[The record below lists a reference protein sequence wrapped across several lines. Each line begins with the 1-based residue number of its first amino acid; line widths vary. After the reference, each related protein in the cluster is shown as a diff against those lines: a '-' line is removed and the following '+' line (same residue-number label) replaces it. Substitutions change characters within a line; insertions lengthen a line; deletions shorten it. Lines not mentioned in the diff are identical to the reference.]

1 MNRRNDLQKQSQ
13 KYSKNKENIKYSNI
27 FQYFDEEFYDFLT
40 LVEKSKIP
48 KQIRFKNKSKG
59 YITNSDASK
68 IKFFINNSGIKY
80 KKNLIRKIL
89 LQNPIQIQN
98 IINRSTYAY

>member
-1 MNRRNDLQKQSQ
+1 MQKQPQ
-13 KYSKNKENIKYSNI
+13 KDPKNKENIKYSNI
-27 FQYFDEEFYDFLT
+27 FQYFDEDFYNFLS
-40 LVEKSKIP
+40 LAEKSKIP
-48 KQIRFKNKSKG
+48 KQIRFKNKFKG

-68 IKFFINNSGIKY
+68 IKSFINNSGIKY
-80 KKNLIRKIL
+80 KKNTIRKIL